1 MSTGRRMEEQV
12 SGLATQ
18 DTGLATQDLPA
29 SEASVGELV
38 SRASE
43 QLTTLV
49 RDEMRLAQA
58 ELAQKGRRSGRGLG
72 LFGGAGAVAWF
83 GVGALVAA
91 AILGLSLVVS
101 PWLAAVIVGVVLLLI
116 ASVLATVGK
125 REVSQATPMF
135 PQESMESVRRDVEV
149 VKEGIHHDRP

>member
-1 MSTGRRMEEQV
+1 
-12 SGLATQ
+12 
-18 DTGLATQDLPA
+18 
-29 SEASVGELV
+29 
-38 SRASE
+38 
-43 QLTTLV
+43 
-49 RDEMRLAQA
+49 
-58 ELAQKGRRSGRGLG
+58 LG

-91 AILGLSLVVS
+91 AIIGLSLIVS
-101 PWLAAVIVGVVLLLI
+101 PWLAAVIVGVGLLLV